1 MRFTTENE
9 MHNFDF
15 AEGVLQGVEKR
26 NDHVDVMLANVKILG
41 TNSCNR
47 DIVSKRTNDLVVRIA
62 GSTWRLYEEGYQ
74 LFDADLRPVKTVED
88 RQVKDEDVQHDLDLF
103 TDCFLDGFEKQ
114 EKDGAFVYVMSL
126 RVEDHTWRLEID
138 GTKDTEMW
146 DRFLSL

>member
-15 AEGVLQGVEKR
+15 VEAVLQGVDKR

-62 GSTWRLYEEGYQ
+62 GNTWRLYEEGYQ
-74 LFDADLRPVKTVED
+74 LFDADLKPIKIVED
-88 RQVKDEDVQHDLDLF
+88 RLVKEEDIQHDLDLF
-103 TDCFLDGFEKQ
+103 MDCFLDSFEKQ
-114 EKDGAFVYVMSL
+114 EGVYVMTL